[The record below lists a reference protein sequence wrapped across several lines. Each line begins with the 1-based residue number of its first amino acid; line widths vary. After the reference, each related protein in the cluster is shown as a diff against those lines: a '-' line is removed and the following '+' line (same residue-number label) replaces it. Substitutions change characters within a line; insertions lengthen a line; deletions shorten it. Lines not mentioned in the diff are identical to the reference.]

1 MKHIPFRFRIK
12 EELLISLLG
21 GVCVASLFCNIL
33 LFNQNAL
40 LRRTYD
46 HLYETFCEICT
57 KRQTELD
64 RKLQLNKRSK
74 LWERAGST
82 REDPVNEQR

>member
-1 MKHIPFRFRIK
+1 MKHILFRFRIK

-21 GVCVASLFCNIL
+21 GVCAASLFCNIL
-33 LFNQNAL
+33 LFNQNAR

-57 KRQTELD
+57 KQQTELN
-64 RKLQLNKRSK
+64 RKLQLNKRDK
-74 LWERAGST
+74 PWERTAGSE
-82 REDPVNEQR
+82 EDPVNEQR